1 MNKKIYT
8 TPRVEVIDVT
18 TEGMIAES
26 LRIGST
32 EGREQLSNKKGW
44 DCADWDTNSIWDDN
58 E

>member
-44 DCADWDTNSIWDDN
+44 DCADWDTNDEW
-58 E
+58 EE

>member
-8 TPRVEVIDVT
+8 TPRVEVINVT

-32 EGREQLSNKKGW
+32 EGNSQLSNHKGW
-44 DCADWDTNSIWDDN
+44 DCADWDASDEWDDN

>member
-1 MNKKIYT
+1 MNKKTYT

-26 LRIGST
+26 LHIGDS
-32 EGREQLSNKKGW
+32 EGSEQLSNRKGW
-44 DCADWDTNSIWDDN
+44 DCADWDNNPIWDDK

>member
-8 TPRVEVIDVT
+8 APRVEVIDVT

-32 EGREQLSNKKGW
+32 AGNEQLSNEKGW
-44 DCADWDTNSIWDDN
+44 DSSNWSETEEEWDD
-58 E
+58 